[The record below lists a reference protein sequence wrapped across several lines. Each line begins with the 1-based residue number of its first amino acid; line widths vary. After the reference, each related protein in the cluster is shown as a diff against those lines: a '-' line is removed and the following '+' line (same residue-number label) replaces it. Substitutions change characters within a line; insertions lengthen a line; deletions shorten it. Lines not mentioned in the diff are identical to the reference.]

1 MVSGVRNAADSPVS
15 IMVVD
20 DDPGML
26 EVLELMLTSRGY
38 RVVAEADGRR
48 AIERVKSEKFDLAVM
63 DIRMRP
69 VDGLAVLKEVKRF
82 SPDTVVIMISAY
94 ANAETAVEAMKAG
107 AYDYLP
113 KPFKVEEFMEII
125 EEALERRRLES
136 SDQEREKHGE
146 GILHFGLLVGE
157 SPAMQQVYRLIEKV
171 AQIDSTVLI
180 RGESG
185 TGKELVARAIHRLSA
200 RASSPMVVVNCCGVP
215 ESLIESELFG
225 YKKGAFTGATR
236 DRCGLV
242 EAANH
247 GTLFLDEVGELS
259 PQLQAKLLRLLQEK
273 TIRPVGGTVDVPV
286 DVRIIAATNR
296 DLEKMVLEGTFRE
309 DLYYRLNV
317 IPIHLPPLRE
327 RREDIPLLA
336 QYFLQK
342 YAKQLGKDVR
352 RISAYALDIL
362 RSYDFPGNVRE
373 LENIIERGVALE
385 QSTIILPENLTIAGA
400 LAKRRSKKKLAAENI
415 GGISLP
421 ELSQEGLDLDDLL
434 EEVERYYLKEALK
447 LTGGVKQRAAEL
459 LKMSFRSFRYR
470 LAKYGIE

>member
-1 MVSGVRNAADSPVS
+1 
-15 IMVVD
+15 MVVD

-336 QYFLQK
+336 
-342 YAKQLGKDVR
+342 
-352 RISAYALDIL
+352 
-362 RSYDFPGNVRE
+362 
-373 LENIIERGVALE
+373 
-385 QSTIILPENLTIAGA
+385 
-400 LAKRRSKKKLAAENI
+400 
-415 GGISLP
+415 
-421 ELSQEGLDLDDLL
+421 
-434 EEVERYYLKEALK
+434 
-447 LTGGVKQRAAEL
+447 
-459 LKMSFRSFRYR
+459 
-470 LAKYGIE
+470 